1 MSRTRLTIVI
11 VAALIFAIP
20 FVTFIS
26 MMVVFPILFYGLIA
40 AVANFGPP
48 LLLVAF
54 GLERTGWQ
62 VKAQGL
68 FETWQVCGILWVGC
82 AFGISRWGDV
92 AASMGARNMP
102 FLEVLFAPW
111 LLLLGYE
118 VG

>member
-1 MSRTRLTIVI
+1 MSRTRLTIAI
-11 VAALIFAIP
+11 AAALFFAIP

-48 LLLVAF
+48 LLLAAF
-54 GLERTGWQ
+54 GLAHAGWR

-68 FETWQVCGILWVGC
+68 YETWQVCSILWVGC
-82 AFGISRWGDV
+82 AFGIAHWGDV
-92 AASMGARNMP
+92 AASMGARNTP